1 MANTNILKEHILE
14 RLSSHELQEI
24 ISRRPHWIIRR
35 GNFIFFIIL
44 LGLLSLAW
52 FVKYPDTVSGHVK
65 LTAINTPKL
74 LVAKTDGKLQK
85 LLVANE
91 AQVRQGDPLA
101 FLQSTASHQ
110 EILVLLAWI
119 NRVQGFVMRDSPE
132 ILSSDPL
139 PVFGELGEVQPAYQD
154 LQDVAKETVQVL
166 TRGYYQQKKQAL
178 IKDLQ
183 CLTALQTNAQQ
194 ERALLRKD
202 YELQQ
207 IEYNANAVLA
217 KDKIVSQNELNQDQS
232 KTISKEMS
240 LQQMDAQMINNDLA
254 IHNKLKEI
262 LDLHKFITDQAQKFR
277 TSLLNLKSRVEEWRQ
292 RYIVTAT
299 ESGKVLFASFLQE
312 NELINNNQEL
322 FYVQPEQS
330 QFYGRLSVSQSGL
343 GKIKSGQKV
352 LIRMDSYPSSEFGY
366 LTGYVDFIPAIPN
379 PTDSFLIKVVLP
391 NGLRTNYNKSI
402 FFRNNLS
409 GQAEV
414 ITSNRRL
421 LERLMGGLRD
431 AMHHQ

>member
-1 MANTNILKEHILE
+1 V
-14 RLSSHELQEI
+14 
-24 ISRRPHWIIRR
+24 SRRPYWIIRQ
-35 GNFIFFIIL
+35 GSLIFFLIL
-44 LGLLSLAW
+44 FGLLSLAW
-52 FVKYPDTVSGHVK
+52 FVKYPDTVSGYMK

-91 AQVRQGDPLA
+91 AQVSQGDPLA

-110 EILVLLAWI
+110 EILALLAWI
-119 NRVQGFVMRDSPE
+119 DRVQGPVMKDSLE
-132 ILSSDPL
+132 ILSTDPL
-139 PVFGELGEVQPAYQD
+139 PVFGELGEVQPVYQD

-178 IKDLQ
+178 VKDLKY
-183 CLTALQTNAQQ
+183 LTALEANAQQ
-194 ERALLRKD
+194 EKSLLQKD
-202 YELQQ
+202 YELQK

-240 LQQMDAQMINNDLA
+240 LQQMDAQMINNDMA
-254 IHNKLKEI
+254 IHNKQKEI
-262 LDLHKFITDQAQKFR
+262 LELYKFIADQAQKFR
-277 TSLLNLKSRVEEWRQ
+277 TSLLNLKSRLEEWRQ

-299 ESGKVLFASFLQE
+299 ENGKVLYASFLQE

-343 GKIKSGQKV
+343 GKVKPGQKV

-379 PTDSFLIKVVLP
+379 PRDSFLIKVVLP
-391 NGLRTNYNKSI
+391 NGLHTSYNKRI

-414 ITSNRRL
+414 ITNNRRL
-421 LERLMGGLRD
+421 LERVMGGLKD
-431 AMHHQ
+431 ALHHQ